1 LPQVLLHTPARD
13 AAVVGTEAFTGV
25 AHLTAVHLCMPQLR
39 LSWWSAASMRD
50 EDIGTAVVT
59 GGIESGGTTTGAIG
73 NCYIDISDAKP
84 GQEWPGFFASCRC
97 LARVDSRGPLT
108 ASFGG
113 KRTLVMLFLDA
124 ALAPKR
130 TEFCLLSDANHDK
143 QHRISG
149 VAELHASHV

>member
-1 LPQVLLHTPARD
+1 
-13 AAVVGTEAFTGV
+13 VVGTEAFTDV
-25 AHLTAVHLCMPQLR
+25 AYRTAVHLCMPQLR

-97 LARVDSRGPLT
+97 LVRVEADGWLT
-108 ASFGG
+108 ATLGG
-113 KRTLVMLFLDA
+113 KRTLAGCMV
-124 ALAPKR
+124 P
-130 TEFCLLSDANHDK
+130 
-143 QHRISG
+143 
-149 VAELHASHV
+149 ASQERWAS